1 MAFKLELLDTCRLH
15 PVFHAS
21 QLRKVVGQPDQV
33 LPLPAALS
41 DELEWVVEPLHVTKF
56 RGEGKNMEVLI
67 SWKGLPDFEATWES
81 AAVISQQFPEF
92 KLEDKLNLLV
102 GGNGKTPIITYQ
114 RRNRRTNGR
123 VNSQQNSSP
132 DKEVAEEDDVANT
145 IMVDPTGISKG
156 PTRDSYA
163 NPNLALTKSNSS
175 PSIPISTTGTVG
187 ARQLGRKLEIQSR
200 GRRY

>member
-1 MAFKLELLDTCRLH
+1 
-15 PVFHAS
+15 
-21 QLRKVVGQPDQV
+21 
-33 LPLPAALS
+33 
-41 DELEWVVEPLHVTKF
+41 
-56 RGEGKNMEVLI
+56 MEH
-67 SWKGLPDFEATWES
+67 
-81 AAVISQQFPEF
+81 
-92 KLEDKLNLLV
+92 
-102 GGNGKTPIITYQ
+102 GKTPIITYQ
-114 RRNRRTNGR
+114 RRNKRTNGR

-187 ARQLGRKLEIQSR
+187 ARRLGRKLEIQSR

>member
-1 MAFKLELLDTCRLH
+1 MT
-15 PVFHAS
+15 
-21 QLRKVVGQPDQV
+21 
-33 LPLPAALS
+33 
-41 DELEWVVEPLHVTKF
+41 
-56 RGEGKNMEVLI
+56 
-67 SWKGLPDFEATWES
+67 
-81 AAVISQQFPEF
+81 
-92 KLEDKLNLLV
+92 LLV
-102 GGNGKTPIITYQ
+102 CQTGKTPIITYQ

-156 PTRDSYA
+156 PTQDSYA